1 MGFRGVF
8 VTATDTGA
16 GKTAVTAGIAA
27 VLRKRG
33 VEVGVFKPVSSGGT
47 ADARLLAKAAG
58 VTDALELVNPVRL
71 AAPLSPNVAAE
82 LEGRQV
88 PLEPIDDAYSR
99 LTRLHDIVLVE
110 GVGGLLVPVRDDF
123 LVADLARRLDLPL
136 LVVARAALGT
146 INHTMLTL
154 EAAGRR
160 NQEVIGVVYNT
171 TGPDDPRAACLPSE
185 SRPACPADRR
195 RQART
200 SPEVISRLSG
210 VRSLGI
216 VPYDSSVDVD
226 AGDPGCLPDLIEQ
239 HVDLDG
245 VFF

>member
-27 VLRKRG
+27 LLRGRG
-33 VEVGVFKPVSSGGT
+33 VDVGVFKPVSSGGT
-47 ADARLLAKAAG
+47 ADARLLSEAAG

-71 AAPLSPNVAAE
+71 EAPLSPNVAAE
-82 LEGRQV
+82 LEGRRI

-110 GVGGLLVPVRDDF
+110 GVGGLLVPIREDF

-146 INHTMLTL
+146 INHTLLTL
-154 EAAGRR
+154 EAADRR

-171 TGPDDPRAACLPSE
+171 TGPGDPRAACLPSE
-185 SRPACPADRR
+185 SRR

-216 VPYDSSVDVD
+216 VPYDPSVDVD
-226 AGDPGCLPDLIEQ
+226 AGDTGCLPGLIEQ

>member
-1 MGFRGVF
+1 MELKGVF

-27 VLRKRG
+27 LLRRRG
-33 VEVGVFKPVSSGGT
+33 VDVGVFKPVSSGGT

-58 VTDALELVNPVRL
+58 VSDALELINPVRL
-71 AAPLSPNVAAE
+71 EAPLSPNVAAE

-99 LTRLHDIVLVE
+99 LTQLHEFVLVE
-110 GVGGLLVPVRDDF
+110 GVGGLLVPIRDDF
-123 LVADLARRLDLPL
+123 LVADLARRLNLPL

-154 EAAGRR
+154 EAADRR
-160 NQEVIGVVYNT
+160 NQEIIGVVYNT
-171 TGPDDPRAACLPSE
+171 TGPGDPRAA
-185 SRPACPADRR
+185 
-195 RQART
+195 RT
-200 SPEVISRLSG
+200 GPDVICRLSG

-216 VPYDSSVDVD
+216 VPFDSSVDVD
-226 AGDPGCLPDLIEQ
+226 AGNPGCLPDLIER

>member
-1 MGFRGVF
+1 MRFRGVF

-27 VLRKRG
+27 LLRGRG
-33 VEVGVFKPVSSGGT
+33 VDVGVFKPVSSGGT
-47 ADARLLAKAAG
+47 ADARLLSKAAG

-71 AAPLSPNVAAE
+71 EAPLSPNVAAE
-82 LEGRQV
+82 LEGRQI

-99 LTRLHDIVLVE
+99 LKRLHDIVLVE
-110 GVGGLLVPVRDDF
+110 GVGGLLVPIREDF

-154 EAAGRR
+154 EAADRR

-171 TGPDDPRAACLPSE
+171 SGPGDPRA
-185 SRPACPADRR
+185 
-195 RQART
+195 ART

-216 VPYDSSVDVD
+216 VPYDPSVDVD
-226 AGDPGCLPDLIEQ
+226 AGDPGCLPGLIEQ

>member
-1 MGFRGVF
+1 MRSRGVF

-33 VEVGVFKPVSSGGT
+33 VDVGVFKPVSSGGA

-58 VTDALELVNPVRL
+58 VTHAFELVNPIRL

-88 PLEPIDDAYSR
+88 PLEPVLDAYRR
-99 LTRLHDIVLVE
+99 LAGLHDTVLVE
-110 GVGGLLVPVRDDF
+110 GVGGLLVPIRDDL
-123 LVADLARRLDLPL
+123 LVADLAARLDLPL

-146 INHTMLTL
+146 INHTLLTL
-154 EAAGRR
+154 EAATKR
-160 NQEVIGVVYNT
+160 NLEIKGVVYNT
-171 TGPDDPRAACLPSE
+171 TGPGDPRAV
-185 SRPACPADRR
+185 
-195 RQART
+195 RT
-200 SPEVISRLSG
+200 SPDVIARLSG

-216 VPYDSSVDVD
+216 LPYDPGVDVD
-226 AGDPGCLPDLIEQ
+226 AGNLGRMPELIEQ
-239 HVDLDG
+239 HLDVDGL
-245 VFF
+245 FS

>member
-1 MGFRGVF
+1 MELRGVF

-27 VLRKRG
+27 VLRRRG
-33 VEVGVFKPVSSGGT
+33 VDVGVFKPVSSGGT
-47 ADARLLAKAAG
+47 ADARFLAKAAG
-58 VTDALELVNPVRL
+58 VADALELVNPVRL

-88 PLEPIDDAYSR
+88 PLEPIDDGYSR
-99 LTRLHDIVLVE
+99 LAQLHDVVLVE

-154 EAAGRR
+154 EAAHRR
-160 NQEVIGVVYNT
+160 NLEVVGVVYNT
-171 TGPDDPRAACLPSE
+171 TGPGDPRAA
-185 SRPACPADRR
+185 
-195 RQART
+195 RT
-200 SPEVISRLSG
+200 SPDVIHRLSG

-216 VPYDSSVDVD
+216 VPFDPGVDVD
-226 AGDPGCLPDLIEQ
+226 AGNPGCLPDLIEQ
-239 HVDLDG
+239 HVDLEG

>member
-1 MGFRGVF
+1 MGYRGVF

-33 VEVGVFKPVSSGGT
+33 VDVGVFKPVSSGGT
-47 ADARLLAKAAG
+47 ADARCLAGAAG
-58 VTDALELVNPVRL
+58 VADALEFVNPVRL
-71 AAPLSPNVAAE
+71 DAPLSPNVAAE

-88 PLEPIDDAYSR
+88 PLKPIDDAYSR
-99 LTRLHDIVLVE
+99 LTRLHDLVLVE
-110 GVGGLLVPVRDDF
+110 GVGGLLVPLRDDF

-154 EAAGRR
+154 EAAHRR
-160 NQEVIGVVYNT
+160 KLEVIGVVYNT
-171 TGPDDPRAACLPSE
+171 TGPGDPRAA
-185 SRPACPADRR
+185 
-195 RQART
+195 RT
-200 SPEVISRLSG
+200 SPDVIHRLSG

-216 VPYDSSVDVD
+216 VPFDPRVDVD
-226 AGDPGCLPDLIEQ
+226 AGNPGRLPDLIEQ

>member
-1 MGFRGVF
+1 MGIRGVF

-27 VLRKRG
+27 LLRRRG
-33 VEVGVFKPVSSGGT
+33 VDVGVFKPVSSGGT
-47 ADARLLAKAAG
+47 ADARLLARAAG

-71 AAPLSPNVAAE
+71 DAPLSPNVAAE

-99 LTRLHDIVLVE
+99 LTGLHDIVLVE
-110 GVGGLLVPVRDDF
+110 GVGGLLVPIRDDF

-154 EAAGRR
+154 EAAETR
-160 NQEVIGVVYNT
+160 NLEVTGVVYNT
-171 TGPDDPRAACLPSE
+171 TGPGDPRAA
-185 SRPACPADRR
+185 
-195 RQART
+195 RT
-200 SPEVISRLSG
+200 NPDVICRLSG

-216 VPYDSSVDVD
+216 VPNDPGVDVD
-226 AGDPGCLPDLIEQ
+226 AGNLGCLPDLIEQ

-245 VFF
+245 VFL

>member
-1 MGFRGVF
+1 MELRGVF

-27 VLRKRG
+27 VLRRRG
-33 VEVGVFKPVSSGGT
+33 VDVGVFKPVSSGGT
-47 ADARLLAKAAG
+47 ADARFLAKAAG
-58 VTDALELVNPVRL
+58 VADALELVNPVRL

-88 PLEPIDDAYSR
+88 PLEPIDDAYTR
-99 LTRLHDIVLVE
+99 LTQLHDVVLVE
-110 GVGGLLVPVRDDF
+110 GVGGLLVPVRDDV

-154 EAAGRR
+154 EAAHRR
-160 NQEVIGVVYNT
+160 RQEVVGVVYNT
-171 TGPDDPRAACLPSE
+171 TGPGDPRAA
-185 SRPACPADRR
+185 
-195 RQART
+195 RT
-200 SPEVISRLSG
+200 SPDVIHRLSG

-216 VPYDSSVDVD
+216 VPFDPGVDVD
-226 AGDPGCLPDLIEQ
+226 AGNQGCLPDLIEQ

>member
-27 VLRKRG
+27 LLRGRG
-33 VEVGVFKPVSSGGT
+33 VDVGVFKPVSSGGT
-47 ADARLLAKAAG
+47 ADARLLSEAAG

-71 AAPLSPNVAAE
+71 EAPLSPNVAAE
-82 LEGRQV
+82 LEGRQI

-110 GVGGLLVPVRDDF
+110 GVGGLLVPIRDDF

-154 EAAGRR
+154 EAADRR

-171 TGPDDPRAACLPSE
+171 TGPGDPRA
-185 SRPACPADRR
+185 
-195 RQART
+195 ART

-210 VRSLGI
+210 VRFLGI
-216 VPYDSSVDVD
+216 VPYDPGVDVD
-226 AGDPGCLPDLIEQ
+226 AGDTGCLPGLIEQ

>member
-27 VLRKRG
+27 LLRRRG
-33 VEVGVFKPVSSGGT
+33 VDVGVFKPVSSGGT
-47 ADARLLAKAAG
+47 ADARFLTEAAG

-99 LTRLHDIVLVE
+99 LTRLHDIILVE
-110 GVGGLLVPVRDDF
+110 GVGGLLVPIRDDF

-146 INHTMLTL
+146 INHTLLTL
-154 EAAGRR
+154 EAAQRR
-160 NQEVIGVVYNT
+160 NQKVIGVVYNT
-171 TGPDDPRAACLPSE
+171 TRPGDPRAA
-185 SRPACPADRR
+185 
-195 RQART
+195 RT
-200 SPEVISRLSG
+200 SPDVIHRLSG

-216 VPYDSSVDVD
+216 VPHDAGVDVD
-226 AGDPGCLPDLIEQ
+226 AGNPGCLTDLIEQ
-239 HVDLDG
+239 NVDLNG
-245 VFF
+245 VFS